1 MTQSLTK
8 VGRTIRTGTFTAM
21 LALTGVTAVTASAA
35 TAPAWDRQAGE
46 ATVDDVIN
54 RQAAGLGYA
63 VAPQPGPYASAPRG
77 RRIEAPGVTR
87 KDFQDIK

>member
-8 VGRTIRTGTFTAM
+8 VGGAIRAGIFTAM
-21 LALTGVTAVTASAA
+21 FAMTGMTAVTASAQIA
-35 TAPAWDRQAGE
+35 LAWDQQASE
-46 ATVDDVIN
+46 ATVDDTIN

-77 RRIEAPGVTR
+77 RRIEAPAVAR